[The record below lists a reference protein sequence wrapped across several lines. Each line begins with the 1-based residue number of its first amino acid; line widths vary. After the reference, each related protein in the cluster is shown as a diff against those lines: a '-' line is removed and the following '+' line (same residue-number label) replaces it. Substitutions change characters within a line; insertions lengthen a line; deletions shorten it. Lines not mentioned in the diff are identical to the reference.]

1 MEERSGKEGMGG
13 REGGRKGVG
22 GGGREGREWEGGA
35 YIKLSFI
42 AAASR
47 GITLVFHF
55 YLRTYVH
62 VCCVKQGET
71 IDIAKFLLENDSKA
85 AFKIGQS
92 SCIFGYIPSMLYST
106 ARVPVAQ
113 MVRTSDQHLED
124 AGSNPGWISF
134 PFFFLLLQ
142 CPLKIRSLSTVNNV
156 PVCLVTV
163 QWMPKGIPPSV
174 GGVCPVYCAG

>member
-1 MEERSGKEGMGG
+1 MGKKEWEGGREEMEGG
-13 REGGRKGVG
+13 REGGS
-22 GGGREGREWEGGA
+22 GGREGRSGRGREGGA

-92 SCIFGYIPSMLYST
+92 SCIFGYIPYILYST
-106 ARVPVAQ
+106 ARALVAQ
-113 MVRTSDQHLED
+113 MVRTSDHHLED

-134 PFFFLLLQ
+134 PFFFFSSSSMSSEN
-142 CPLKIRSLSTVNNV
+142 KITFN
-156 PVCLVTV
+156 C
-163 QWMPKGIPPSV
+163 K
-174 GGVCPVYCAG
+174 